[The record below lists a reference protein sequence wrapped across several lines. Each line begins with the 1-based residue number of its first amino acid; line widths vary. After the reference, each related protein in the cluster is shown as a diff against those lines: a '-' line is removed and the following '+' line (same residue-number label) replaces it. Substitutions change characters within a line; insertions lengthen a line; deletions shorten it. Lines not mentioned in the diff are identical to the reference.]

1 MLQKRGTESCQIIKF
16 ARRGWITLMWIR
28 TTSAV
33 RENSRQTMNGYNGL
47 WTEALFV
54 EVHRAS
60 CRIAKKNE
68 NDSKIIIRKI
78 KLRLKKQRNKKK
90 NKKKGTGQF
99 QNLKWFLCLPFL
111 PCFPRVSLHQSSTN
125 ILPQMIYQMFAKVQ
139 VSTGIDLINISEKI
153 IFLAIWID
161 EFDKSPKRWSSYS
174 YTCCTF
180 GANIL
185 PIDCIL
191 RFIASLS

>member
-1 MLQKRGTESCQIIKF
+1 MLQKWGTESCQIIKF
-16 ARRGWITLMWIR
+16 DRRGWITLMWIR

-78 KLRLKKQRNKKK
+78 KLRLKKQK
-90 NKKKGTGQF
+90 NKKKPKKGTCQF

-125 ILPQMIYQMFAKVQ
+125 ILPQMIYQMFAKAE
-139 VSTGIDLINISEKI
+139 VSTGSYTLSMTLCGNYSQLNINIEQSLYQKVEEI
-153 IFLAIWID
+153 IVPLFWKAQHWIHFLYW
-161 EFDKSPKRWSSYS
+161 RL
-174 YTCCTF
+174 
-180 GANIL
+180 N
-185 PIDCIL
+185 
-191 RFIASLS
+191 

>member
-1 MLQKRGTESCQIIKF
+1 MLQKWEKESCQIIEF
-16 ARRGWITLMWIR
+16 DRRGWITIMLIR

-33 RENSRQTMNGYNGL
+33 REKSRQTMNGYNGL

-78 KLRLKKQRNKKK
+78 KLRLKMQRNN

-111 PCFPRVSLHQSSTN
+111 PCFPRVSLHQFSTN
-125 ILPQMIYQMFAKVQ
+125 ILLQMIYQMFAKAEVN
-139 VSTGIDLINISEKI
+139 TGS
-153 IFLAIWID
+153 
-161 EFDKSPKRWSSYS
+161 
-174 YTCCTF
+174 
-180 GANIL
+180 
-185 PIDCIL
+185 
-191 RFIASLS
+191 